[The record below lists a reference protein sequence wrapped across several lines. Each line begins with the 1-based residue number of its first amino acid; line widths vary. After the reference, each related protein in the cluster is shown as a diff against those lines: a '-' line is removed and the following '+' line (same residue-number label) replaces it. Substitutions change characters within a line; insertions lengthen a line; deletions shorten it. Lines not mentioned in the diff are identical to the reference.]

1 MIKKILLM
9 SSLLFITTTFI
20 FAGVEDELKKINQ
33 KLVQIEKK
41 IDALSSNNKKQPTAP
56 NNAVY
61 NIPVS
66 NSVVLGNP
74 SAPITVLEFT
84 DFQ

>member
-1 MIKKILLM
+1 M
-9 SSLLFITTTFI
+9 
-20 FAGVEDELKKINQ
+20 
-33 KLVQIEKK
+33 VQIEKK
-41 IDALSSNNKKQPTAP
+41 IDALSSNDKKKPTP
-56 NNAVY
+56 SNNTVY